1 MLKVQ
6 NRRVKVKA
14 IKFLVK
20 VQISSESQR
29 GPWFPFFFI
38 LILQYYSRFK
48 IDMKKLYTGNKVAF
62 KTLRL
67 HVHFVIYEAK

>member
-1 MLKVQ
+1 MYDIGVMLKVQ

-38 LILQYYSRFK
+38 L
-48 IDMKKLYTGNKVAF
+48 LYVSA
-62 KTLRL
+62 
-67 HVHFVIYEAK
+67 IYEF